1 MFTLIT
7 KRLEIKGF
15 VETDFKHV
23 YPEYLQL
30 ATNHLKTR
38 KLVYVEDVAEG
49 LENGPSALVGIFHGC
64 NVGKQIIHV
73 ADRD

>member
-15 VETDFKHV
+15 AETDFKHV
-23 YPEYLQL
+23 YPKYLQL
-30 ATNHLKTR
+30 AMNHLKTG

-49 LENGPSALVGIFHGC
+49 QENSPSALVGIFHGC
-64 NVGKQIIHV
+64 NVGK
-73 ADRD
+73 